1 MPSDELVTDFRNRR
15 ESRDVVVAPC
25 EPSSRRS
32 ISQRAIDG
40 FRGKKSFAVRLDEN
54 HRAPK
59 FFSRNFRE
67 SVCNL
72 LVRYVIDLIGGDFA
86 PTLDPQPAEITLAV
100 PDQERPG
107 WGISD
112 AEVRPV
118 RHQCQRST
126 PNAQRPILNFAF
138 DVERSV
144 FSLST
149 NAAHTGA

>member
-1 MPSDELVTDFRNRR
+1 MRCLLISRIIDFTG
-15 ESRDVVVAPC
+15 RD
-25 EPSSRRS
+25 
-32 ISQRAIDG
+32 
-40 FRGKKSFAVRLDEN
+40 
-54 HRAPK
+54 
-59 FFSRNFRE
+59 FS
-67 SVCNL
+67 
-72 LVRYVIDLIGGDFA
+72 
-86 PTLDPQPAEITLAV
+86 PTLDPQPAEIAFTI
-100 PDQERPG
+100 PDQERSG

-138 DVERSV
+138 EVERSV